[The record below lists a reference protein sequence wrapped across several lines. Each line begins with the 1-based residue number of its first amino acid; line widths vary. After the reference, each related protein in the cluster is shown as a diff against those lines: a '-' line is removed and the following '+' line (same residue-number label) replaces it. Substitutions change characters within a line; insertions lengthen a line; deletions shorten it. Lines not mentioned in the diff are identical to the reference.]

1 MRAEEMSDP
10 HDDLLLTERPTTIIT
25 QNTMAHDS
33 MPSPYG
39 TQEDEEALFSDVGN
53 DYGLAANDAAVAN
66 ATAST
71 QDRVPAVVRDG
82 PVVTVA
88 PDATTAAATNAG
100 KQMLAVI
107 AIGLGVGWLMARR

>member
-71 QDRVPAVVRDG
+71 QDRVPAVVRDDQ
-82 PVVTVA
+82 VVTVVSA
-88 PDATTAAATNAG
+88 PSAAAANTS

-107 AIGLGVGWLMARR
+107 AIGLGLGWLMTRR